1 MKYLVISDVH
11 ANAAALDAVLEN
23 ESWDR
28 VLFLGD
34 AVDAGPH
41 PNEVVS
47 TLSGLRGRFLVG
59 NHDRYVLGVDPE
71 AEPETHDEAWCQWTR
86 DVLTEENVAFL
97 RGLSE
102 SQAIEAGGR
111 QIRLHHGDFPADWN
125 GPEWNGRLWPDADDE
140 LFSRAAN
147 AFEEPVVLHGHSHI
161 QFEATVDGKTFWN
174 PGSVGQTRLGDV
186 VACYAT
192 ITDGEIRFKSVEY
205 DAGRTCD
212 AMDTL
217 PLDDEYVEAR
227 KRVYTEGRL
236 PNGGGLRDFAPLE
249 AAGYR

>member
-1 MKYLVISDVH
+1 MDYLVLSDVH
-11 ANAAALDAVLEN
+11 ANAAALEAILEA

-34 AVDAGPH
+34 AVDAGPQ
-41 PNEVVS
+41 PNEAVS
-47 TLSGLRGRFLVG
+47 ILSRLRGRFLAG
-59 NHDRYVLGVDPE
+59 NHDRQVLAVDPNT
-71 AEPETHDEAWCQWTR
+71 EPDDPDEAWRHWTHT
-86 DVLTEENVAFL
+86 VLTDDSTEFL
-97 RGLSE
+97 RSLSE
-102 SQAIEAGGR
+102 SQVIELGGR
-111 QIRLHHGDFPADWN
+111 QIRLHHGDFPAAWG
-125 GPEWNGRLWPDADDE
+125 GPEWNGRLWPDADE
-140 LFSRAAN
+140 EIFARAAE
-147 AFEEPVVLHGHSHI
+147 AFDEPVVLHGHSHI
-161 QFEATVDGKTFWN
+161 QFETTVDGTTFWN

-186 VACYAT
+186 LACYAT
-192 ITDGEIRFKSVEY
+192 ITDGSITFKAVEY
-205 DAGRTCD
+205 DADRTCD